1 MKLLH
6 YSAEPFVFDPKHE
19 YKEPSY
25 GFKPVGLWLSVAGE
39 DDWKAWCEGEKFGLD
54 RLKHAS
60 EVTLKP
66 DANVLVID
74 TTDKLVAFDAKFR
87 KTLDPLTIR
96 NIDWPKVKELYDGLI
111 IAPYHW
117 SHRLDLM
124 WYYGWDCA
132 SGVIWNLS
140 AIADFR
146 SPAAGESFSPKDKP

>member
-6 YSAEPFVFDPKHE
+6 YSAEPFVFDPKRE
-19 YKEPSY
+19 YAESNY

-39 DDWKAWCEGEKFGLD
+39 DDWKAWCKGETFNLEA
-54 RLKHAS
+54 LKHAS

-74 TTDKLVAFDAKFR
+74 TADKLLAFDAKFSR
-87 KTLDPLTIR
+87 TADKLTIR
-96 NIDWPKVKELYDGLI
+96 NIEWGKVKALYDGLI
-111 IAPYHW
+111 IAPYIW

-132 SGVIWNLS
+132 SGVIWNMD
-140 AIADFR
+140 AIANVR
-146 SPAAGESFSPKDKP
+146 SV